1 MKVQREACMNK
12 AADYRSK
19 RDILDGLREP
29 AGAGAMI
36 CSQVTGN
43 DTAVAVADQSGN
55 VQFNTLLPVI
65 ACNLLQG
72 MKLPAGGAHSPARL
86 RILCRGAFRG
96 CQPSRPDPCSRRH
109 CA

>member
-1 MKVQREACMNK
+1 
-12 AADYRSK
+12 
-19 RDILDGLREP
+19 
-29 AGAGAMI
+29 
-36 CSQVTGN
+36 
-43 DTAVAVADQSGN
+43 
-55 VQFNTLLPVI
+55 
-65 ACNLLQG
+65 